1 MCDCTIF
8 SKSQQDSW
16 LKHKKQLQLDDSW
29 RFHLRWSTFGVST
42 DVMILHAAAGVNPL
56 FGQTN
61 KVSAKY
67 LYTHWSELTHIL
79 TAVTSNQIQN
89 RKNVDT

>member
-1 MCDCTIF
+1 
-8 SKSQQDSW
+8 
-16 LKHKKQLQLDDSW
+16 
-29 RFHLRWSTFGVST
+29 
-42 DVMILHAAAGVNPL
+42 MILHAAAGVNPL

-79 TAVTSNQIQN
+79 TVVTSNQIQN
-89 RKNVDT
+89 REKCRNLIKIFLKEEFVDTR